1 MDEFMKKRIVSTL
14 LALVLCIMMLPNYSV
29 MAAEQETT
37 QSFAVYQN
45 YSNWAR
51 NDLITADTYGIY
63 PVTWY
68 ASDMTKPISKSK
80 LNILISGLKTKL
92 INTGCVAATKDK
104 TVRIS
109 DKLTV
114 QEVMKLLYDIACDY
128 TFKPDLK
135 LQKTNYKDFMKQNG
149 IYTGKNGEQSLK
161 SNCSIEQAC
170 VIATRLITVIYDK
183 LDAGSKGFFYKTEAN
198 GNTVYMLG
206 SIHAGNSELYPLN
219 ADIEKAYQ
227 ASDALGVEIDMTN
240 ENGTFE
246 IMEQA
251 LFNDGTSLK
260 DHVSKDTYD
269 KVIKVAKDRGYNEV
283 LIKKYK
289 PWYLYLLFSTRP
301 LTNADSTGSTETA
314 LNTALGIDIHFL
326 TMATL
331 SGKQILEVEGYG
343 VQTEMLNS
351 FSDDLQEYLLCTT
364 IASYDKTTEG
374 TSDGNQDDMLDI
386 LAQWREGDEKEFLK
400 YTSFEYENGD
410 LLANDADASVD
421 ALIKEFKEKLFTNR
435 DKKMADYIEKLLT
448 SEDKKTYFIVVGSG
462 HYVSNHD
469 VIDRLTEKGY
479 TITQI
484 K

>member
-1 MDEFMKKRIVSTL
+1 MDEFMKKRIVSIIL
-14 LALVLCIMMLPNYSV
+14 VLVLCIMMLPNYSV
-29 MAAEQETT
+29 MAAEKEAT
-37 QSFAVYQN
+37 QALAVYQN
-45 YSNWAR
+45 YSNWAM

-80 LNILISGLKTKL
+80 LKILISGLKTKL
-92 INTGCVAATKDK
+92 INTGCVSATKDK

-109 DKLTV
+109 EKLTV

-206 SIHAGNSELYPLN
+206 SIHTGNSELYPLN

-227 ASDALGVEIDMTN
+227 ASDALAVEIDMTN
-240 ENGTFE
+240 EDGAYA
-246 IMEQA
+246 ILDQA
-251 LFNDGTSLK
+251 IYNDGTSLK
-260 DHVSKDTYD
+260 DHVSKETYD
-269 KVIKVAKDRGYNEV
+269 KVLKVAEDSGYNEV
-283 LIKKYK
+283 LIEKFK
-289 PWYLYLLFSTRP
+289 PWYLYLLFSSLSLNT
-301 LTNADSTGSTETA
+301 TDSTGTTDAS

-326 TMATL
+326 TKAAV
-331 SGKQILEVEGYG
+331 SGKKILEVEGYG
-343 VQTEMLNS
+343 VQAEMLNS
-351 FSDDLQEYLLCTT
+351 FSDELQEYLLCAT
-364 IASYDKTTEG
+364 IASADETTEG
-374 TSDGNQDDMLDI
+374 TSDSNKDDLLDMLK
-386 LAQWREGDEKEFLK
+386 QWREGDEKDFQK
-400 YTSFEYENGD
+400 YVSFEYENGD

-421 ALIKEFKEKLFTNR
+421 VLIKEFKEKLFTNR

-448 SEDKKTYFIVVGSG
+448 SEGKKTYFIVVGSG
-462 HYVSNHD
+462 HYVSDHD
-469 VIDRLTEKGY
+469 VIDLLTEKGY